1 MLSSPRTSISKM
13 PTKVIT
19 EPSICIPRTLYNVNW
34 QTVKNTFE
42 QILGQGTV
50 DRVDLVPS
58 RDGEPFCKIFVHMR
72 YWPEHEEAIAIRNS
86 LNAGEVVKIVYDTP
100 YFWKCSASRVAK
112 PNWETKS
119 KPYVEFQKKKT
130 EDPHVEVD
138 DEKML
143 KHYSDVLDLEEREIA
158 E

>member
-72 YWPEHEEAIAIRNS
+72 YWPEHEEAMAIRNS

-100 YFWKCSASRVAK
+100 YFWKCSASRVPK
-112 PNWETKS
+112 PEREKTK
-119 KPYVEFQKKKT
+119 KPAYV
-130 EDPHVEVD
+130 D
-138 DEKML
+138 
-143 KHYSDVLDLEEREIA
+143 YSDKKEEKPERRTLDDMQPDVTVHEDESDA
-158 E
+158 